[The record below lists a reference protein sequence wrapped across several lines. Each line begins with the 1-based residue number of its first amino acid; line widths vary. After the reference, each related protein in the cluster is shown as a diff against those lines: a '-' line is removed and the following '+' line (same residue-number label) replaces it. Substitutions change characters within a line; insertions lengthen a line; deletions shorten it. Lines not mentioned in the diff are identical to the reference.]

1 MAITALTDYDVLTSG
16 NTIFIDNRT
25 RWLYLYR
32 SYVGG
37 KEYRDNGYL
46 TRYQL
51 ETDQE
56 YRARCL
62 ATPLDNH
69 CRSIVSTYNSF
80 LFRTAPTRDFNSLDD
95 APELEDF
102 LKDADFE
109 GRSFDQF
116 MKEVSTWS
124 LVFGHSWIVVSK
136 PNINALTRADELE
149 QGLRPYVSILTPLT
163 VLDWAFTRNI
173 TGRYELTYFK
183 YVEEVNGSIQV
194 IKEWTKDSITTT
206 VVDSEYKV
214 IKETE
219 MEDNQLGVI
228 PAVIC
233 YSDRSVIRGIGVS
246 AIDDIADQ
254 QRFIY
259 NCLSEADQSIRL
271 DSHPSLVVT
280 PETQVGTGA
289 GAIISMPE
297 NLDPGLKPYVLDFAG
312 ASIDSIYTV
321 INNTIS
327 AIEKAANVGSVR
339 ATETRTLSGV
349 AMETEFQLLNAKL
362 SSIAQ
367 NLELAEEG
375 IWRLFALYQGYEYDV
390 EITYPSAFSIRDTG
404 REIQELKALKEI
416 TTDPRL
422 LKEIDLRIAD
432 LLEVDDY
439 DEPDEPDMD
448 EEEEMDEPFEPHIMY
463 DPTTGEQRMA
473 MTEADHLEL
482 AAQGWQHLD
491 D

>member
-16 NTIFIDNRT
+16 NTIYNDQKA

-69 CRSIVSTYNSF
+69 CRSIISTYNSF
-80 LFRTAPTRDFNSLDD
+80 LFRTSPVRNYGDLKDT
-95 APELEDF
+95 PELEDF

-124 LVFGHSWIVVSK
+124 LVFGHSWIIVSK
-136 PNINALTRADELE
+136 PNINAITRADELE

-163 VLDWAFTRNI
+163 VLDWAFTRSA
-173 TGRYELTYFK
+173 TGRYELSYLK
-183 YVEEVNGSIQV
+183 YVEEVNGSVQV
-194 IKEWTKDSITTT
+194 VKEWTQDTITTT
-206 VVDSEYKV
+206 TIDAEHKVVSETV
-214 IKETE
+214 
-219 MEDNQLGVI
+219 MEENQLGRI

-280 PETQVGTGA
+280 PDTQVGTGA
-289 GAIISMPE
+289 GAIINMPE

-312 ASIDSIYTV
+312 ASIDAIYTV

-327 AIEKAANVGSVR
+327 AIEKAANIGSVR
-339 ATETRTLSGV
+339 ATETKSLSGV

-362 SSIAQ
+362 SSLAQ

-390 EITYPSAFSIRDTG
+390 EITYPQAFSIRDTG
-404 REIQELKALKEI
+404 REIQELKAIKEI
-416 TTDPRL
+416 TQDPRL
-422 LKEIDLRIAD
+422 LKEIDLRIAN

-439 DEPDEPDMD
+439 EAKEED
-448 EEEEMDEPFEPHIMY
+448 EEEMDEPFVPHIMY
-463 DPTTGEQRMA
+463 DPVSGRQRMA

-482 AAQGWQHLD
+482 AEQGWIHQGE
-491 D
+491 